1 MSDLAVMTHNL
12 SRSFG
17 SIVALENLCLSVP
30 RGTIFGFLGPNGA
43 GKTTTIRLLLGLLE
57 PSAGTARVL
66 GYDTVAEAD
75 SVRGRCGALLEHP
88 GLYERLSAQDNLE
101 FYGRVYRLSPAER
114 QSRIKELLT
123 HAGLWERRGERVKD
137 WSRGMRQKLAL
148 ARILLHRPQLIFLDE
163 PTAGLDA
170 VAASTLREDLLA
182 MKQRE
187 GVSIFLT
194 THYLAEAEKLCDRV
208 AVINKGR
215 LVAEGA
221 PGELLADK
229 SGQLVRVEGAG
240 FEQEGLL
247 DAVRALPGVR
257 EAALVESSLEVRLD
271 NGDSSAPLV
280 SLLVK
285 RGVAVEEVRK
295 VRASLEE
302 SFLTLL
308 KEEK

>member
-1 MSDLAVMTHNL
+1 MSDSAILTHQL

-17 SIVALENLCLSVP
+17 SLVALDNLSLAVP

-66 GYDTVAEAD
+66 GYDTVAESD
-75 SVRGRCGALLEHP
+75 LVRERCGALLEHP
-88 GLYERLSAQDNLE
+88 GLYERLSALDNLE
-101 FYGRVYRLSPAER
+101 FYGRVYRLSAAER
-114 QSRIKELLT
+114 RARIEELLN
-123 HAGLWERRGERVKD
+123 HVGLWERRGERIKD
-137 WSRGMRQKLAL
+137 WSRGMRQKLAV
-148 ARILLHRPQLIFLDE
+148 ARLLLHRPQLIFLDE

-170 VAASTLREDLLA
+170 VAAAALREDLLA
-182 MKQRE
+182 LKQRE

-229 SGQLVRVEGAG
+229 SGQLVRVEGRSLPS
-240 FEQEGLL
+240 EGILE
-247 DAVRALPGVR
+247 AIRHLPGVR
-257 EAALVESSLEVRLD
+257 EASFVESALEVRLE
-271 NGDSSAPLV
+271 NGFSAAPLV
-280 SLLVK
+280 RLLVEL
-285 RGVAVEEVRK
+285 GAEIEQVRK
-295 VRASLEE
+295 VKASLEE
-302 SFLTLL
+302 SFLALL
-308 KEEK
+308 KEDR

>member
-1 MSDLAVMTHNL
+1 MSDLAVMTHGL

-17 SIVALENLCLSVP
+17 SLVALDNLSLAVP

-66 GYDTVAEAD
+66 GYDTVAESD
-75 SVRGRCGALLEHP
+75 LVRERCGALLEHP
-88 GLYERLSAQDNLE
+88 GLYERLSALDNLE
-101 FYGRVYRLSPAER
+101 FYGRVYRLSAAER
-114 QSRIKELLT
+114 RARIEELLN
-123 HAGLWERRGERVKD
+123 HVGLWERRGERIKD
-137 WSRGMRQKLAL
+137 WSRGMRQKLAV
-148 ARILLHRPQLIFLDE
+148 ARLLLHRPQLIFLDE

-170 VAASTLREDLLA
+170 VAAAALREDLLA
-182 MKQRE
+182 LKQRE

-229 SGQLVRVEGAG
+229 SGQLVRVEGRTLP
-240 FEQEGLL
+240 QEGILE
-247 DAVRALPGVR
+247 AIRHLPGVR
-257 EAALVESSLEVRLD
+257 EAAFADTALEVRFE
-271 NGDSSAPLV
+271 NGFSSAPLV
-280 SLLVK
+280 RLLVEL
-285 RGVAVEEVRK
+285 GAEIEEVRK
-295 VRASLEE
+295 VKASLEE
-302 SFLTLL
+302 SFLALL
-308 KEEK
+308 KEDR

>member
-1 MSDLAVMTHNL
+1 MSDLAVMTHGL

-17 SIVALENLCLSVP
+17 SLVALDSLSLAVP

-66 GYDTVAEAD
+66 GYDTVAESD
-75 SVRGRCGALLEHP
+75 LVRERCGALLEHP
-88 GLYERLSAQDNLE
+88 GLYERLSALDNLE
-101 FYGRVYRLSPAER
+101 FYGRVYRLSAAER
-114 QSRIKELLT
+114 RARIEELLN
-123 HAGLWERRGERVKD
+123 HVGLWERRGERIKD
-137 WSRGMRQKLAL
+137 WSRGMRQKLAV
-148 ARILLHRPQLIFLDE
+148 ARLLLHRPQLIFLDE

-170 VAASTLREDLLA
+170 VAAAALREDLLA
-182 MKQRE
+182 LKQRE

-229 SGQLVRVEGAG
+229 SGQLVRVEGRALP
-240 FEQEGLL
+240 QEGILE
-247 DAVRALPGVR
+247 AIRHLPGVR
-257 EAALVESSLEVRLD
+257 EAAFADTALEVRFE
-271 NGDSSAPLV
+271 NGFSSAPLV
-280 SLLVK
+280 RLLVEL
-285 RGVAVEEVRK
+285 GAEIEEVRK
-295 VRASLEE
+295 VKASLEE
-302 SFLTLL
+302 SFLALL
-308 KEEK
+308 KEDR